1 MLHTVEAVI
10 SNGVITTTEPVELV
24 EGSRAFVTILEE
36 ACDSNFWRATS
47 EVWLAEIWDNA
58 EDDVYAEL
66 LTK

>member
-10 SNGVITTTEPVELV
+10 ANGIITPTEPVELV
-24 EGSRAFVTILEE
+24 EGSRALVTILDE
-36 ACDSNFWRATS
+36 ADDSNFWLAAS
-47 EVWLAEIWDNA
+47 ESSLAEIWNNA

>member
-10 SNGVITTTEPVELV
+10 SNGVITPTEPVELV
-24 EGSRAFVTILEE
+24 EGSRALVTILEDDE
-36 ACDSNFWRATS
+36 NGFWLGAS
-47 EVWLAEIWDNA
+47 ESSLSEIWDNS

>member
-10 SNGVITTTEPVELV
+10 SNGVITPTEPVELV
-24 EGSRAFVTILEE
+24 EGSRALVTILEDDE
-36 ACDSNFWRATS
+36 TGFWLGAS
-47 EVWLAEIWDNA
+47 ESSLSEIWDNS

>member
-10 SNGVITTTEPVELV
+10 SNGVITPTEPVELV
-24 EGSRAFVTILEE
+24 EGSRALVTILEDE
-36 ACDSNFWRATS
+36 EDNFWLGAS
-47 EVWLAEIWDNA
+47 ESSFEEIWNNT

>member
-10 SNGVITTTEPVELV
+10 SNGVITPTEPVELV
-24 EGSRAFVTILEE
+24 EGSRALVTILEDDE
-36 ACDSNFWRATS
+36 NGFWLGAS
-47 EVWLAEIWDNA
+47 ESTLDKIWDNS